1 MGEIQQ
7 HPPVLMIAA
16 VISRYDQGHQW
27 AREKLIEMLG
37 TVAMES
43 EAFQFTETSFYE
55 ASMGAE
61 LVKRFLVFENFSDP
75 GTLADLKQ
83 QTNAL
88 ELEFAREFECPEIRP
103 LNLDPGYITDAKLVL
118 ATTKDR
124 DHRIYLRD
132 GIFAEVT
139 LHYKRSGWSVNR
151 WTYPNYQ
158 RADFHEFFTRCR
170 DYLRSRRQ

>member
-7 HPPVLMIAA
+7 HPPTLMIVAI
-16 VISRYDQGHQW
+16 ISRYDHGHQW
-27 AREKLIEMLG
+27 AQEKLIELLG
-37 TVAMES
+37 PVAMTS

-55 ASMGAE
+55 ASMGTE
-61 LVKRFLVFENFSDP
+61 LEKRFLAFEKLADP
-75 GTLADLKQ
+75 GTLADLKRR
-83 QTNAL
+83 TNSL
-88 ELEFAREFECPEIRP
+88 EAEYASEFEYPEQRP

-124 DHRIYLRD
+124 DHRIYLGD

-158 RADFHEFFTRCR
+158 RPDFHEFFTQCR
-170 DYLRSRRQ
+170 NYLRAKRQ